1 MIDTGLTAGGA
12 FRALKA
18 KARAD
23 GLDLSDV
30 LWILHTH
37 CHWDHINADGAVLSS
52 CNARIAA
59 GEEDAPFIENR
70 EKNFS
75 GGVRGFGDLTP
86 EIFPYPSSWVR
97 LLMWVSWG
105 SQPALRVDRSLADG
119 ETVDMG
125 RKIEVLSLPGHTA
138 GHMGYFV
145 PDAGVA
151 VLGDLI
157 DFENAQGLD
166 LNNPRKDV
174 SRRVFPDI
182 PFSMQ
187 AMTMMLTLTVL
198 LAMEGAGE
206 AERTENSGRP
216 AWVRGPG

>member
-1 MIDTGLTAGGA
+1 
-12 FRALKA
+12 
-18 KARAD
+18 
-23 GLDLSDV
+23 
-30 LWILHTH
+30 
-37 CHWDHINADGAVLSS
+37 
-52 CNARIAA
+52 
-59 GEEDAPFIENR
+59 
-70 EKNFS
+70 
-75 GGVRGFGDLTP
+75 
-86 EIFPYPSSWVR
+86 
-97 LLMWVSWG
+97 
-105 SQPALRVDRSLADG
+105 
-119 ETVDMG
+119 
-125 RKIEVLSLPGHTA
+125 
-138 GHMGYFV
+138 MGYFV